1 MITFRVI
8 LNNVRK
14 SIILTRFFIFDLDE
28 NMLNDIIADFFWLV
42 FVKKV

>member
-1 MITFRVI
+1 MITFQII

-14 SIILTRFFIFDLDE
+14 LISLALFFIFDLIE

-42 FVKKV
+42 

>member
-8 LNNVRK
+8 LNNIRK
-14 SIILTRFFIFDLDE
+14 SIILTQFLIFDLDE

-42 FVKKV
+42 

>member
-14 SIILTRFFIFDLDE
+14 SIILTRFLIFDLDE
-28 NMLNDIIADFFWLV
+28 NMLNDIIADFFWLI
-42 FVKKV
+42 